1 MSDDD
6 GQRSMT
12 THEEV
17 AAADVAEDV
26 NADVEDDAD
35 VVCESLGEG
44 STTLPRAPPV
54 GLEAAVEVVSEHG

>member
-1 MSDDD
+1 
-6 GQRSMT
+6 MT

-44 STTLPRAPPV
+44 PTMLPRAPPV
-54 GLEAAVEVVSEHG
+54 GLEAAVDAVSEHG